1 MALAHPYC
9 AAVARGEFAPIATKF
24 ARAKKDPIGTLIAT
38 CCAYGLRFRWS
49 GAVLEVDGLERLS
62 DRDRTLF
69 HLHED
74 TIIERLREPGG
85 NGANLLDQL
94 GVWTEAVRTREDAER
109 IIA

>member
-49 GAVLEVDGLERLS
+49 GAVLEVHGLERLS
-62 DRDRTLF
+62 DRDRMLF
-69 HLHED
+69 DLHED
-74 TIIERLREPGG
+74 AII
-85 NGANLLDQL
+85 
-94 GVWTEAVRTREDAER
+94 
-109 IIA
+109 